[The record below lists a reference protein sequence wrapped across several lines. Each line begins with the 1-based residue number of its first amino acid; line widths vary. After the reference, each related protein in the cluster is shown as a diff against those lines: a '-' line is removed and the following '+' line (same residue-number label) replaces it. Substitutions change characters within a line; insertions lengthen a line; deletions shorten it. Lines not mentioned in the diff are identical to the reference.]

1 MTTTTTTTATCMTVL
16 IRKGWG
22 VTMTL
27 CCVTLASS
35 PHPEPRL
42 INMRTHST
50 ASSVLTYYYK
60 YAPPAPGLLRIM
72 LGSSVR
78 TARPYNR
85 GHPVCACARPCVLVR
100 ACVHTTPTT
109 TTSVGFRCENGARW
123 HSSPSTTR
131 TWPLSP
137 KPTARSHTALQSPSL
152 NPSITFVT
160 HINTIFENSCAN
172 ILCLFLN
179 NLCFSWLTWLSLCR
193 LHKLLYAT
201 LVLCLVGFNN
211 ES

>member
-1 MTTTTTTTATCMTVL
+1 MINHWLILTTIAFNAILLCLEHQQDCFCIMTTTTATCMTVL
-16 IRKGWG
+16 IKKRKGWG

-35 PHPEPRL
+35 PHPAPRL

-85 GHPVCACARPCVLVR
+85 GHPMCACARPCVRALHPYHHRQCGLQVWERGKVAFQSQHHQDLTLV
-100 ACVHTTPTT
+100 TKTNSTFT
-109 TTSVGFRCENGARW
+109 
-123 HSSPSTTR
+123 HSSPVSKSQPIYYLCHAYQNNL
-131 TWPLSP
+131 W
-137 KPTARSHTALQSPSL
+137 
-152 NPSITFVT
+152 
-160 HINTIFENSCAN
+160 
-172 ILCLFLN
+172 ILCCQYFFLV
-179 NLCFSWLTWLSLCR
+179 C
-193 LHKLLYAT
+193 
-201 LVLCLVGFNN
+201 
-211 ES
+211 E